1 MLALPASRRTLI
13 TGPWVAG
20 AAGGL
25 AGFLAL
31 PAAGPSVSLWV
42 GLAGG
47 VILTFGAGYLL
58 YRSVYGSTHGLVA
71 GALLSAYILTLCV
84 AASASVARMLG
95 RDDIMPWLAAAAALT
110 PLLALFWSARDTL
123 HTLRRE
129 GAEGP
134 WPRAALDLRRGR
146 VRGGIESAAESR
158 LLRSRRLWL
167 GAAIVN
173 LPWMWK
179 AWSTGQP
186 AMLALTALMVIV
198 GATWFCLRN
207 SGPAMGRA
215 WYLRQLEHER
225 EQHFVHEHLEQLQEM
240 RRSYWLSRLLMGR
253 A

>member
-1 MLALPASRRTLI
+1 MLAPPASRRTLI

-31 PAAGPSVSLWV
+31 PAAGPSVALWV

-47 VILTFGAGYLL
+47 AVLAFGAGYLL
-58 YRSVYGSTHGLVA
+58 YRSDYGSTHGLVA
-71 GALLSAYILTLCV
+71 GALLFVYILTLCV
-84 AASASVARMLG
+84 AASTSVARMLG
-95 RDDIMPWLAAAAALT
+95 HDEIVPRLAVAAALT
-110 PLLALFWSARDTL
+110 PLLAFFWAARDTL

-146 VRGGIESAAESR
+146 VRAGIESAAETR
-158 LLRSRRLWL
+158 LLRSRRIWL
-167 GAAIVN
+167 AAAIVN
-173 LPWMWK
+173 LPWIWK
-179 AWSTGQP
+179 AWGAGHPT
-186 AMLALTALMVIV
+186 MLALAALMVIV

-207 SGPAMGRA
+207 SGPAVGRS
-215 WYLRQLEHER
+215 WYLRQLEQER
-225 EQHFVHEHLEQLQEM
+225 RQHFVHEQLEELQEM
-240 RRSYWLSRLLMGR
+240 RRSYWLSRLVMGK